1 MFFKDFIYPVRQQ
14 AGAEKFLTDIILKN
28 QAGIFFLK
36 DYGHTARN
44 NTAISPPAKAI
55 KKIVAASGLFLFPA
69 VDGAKNEQEGIVNFN
84 EDD

>member
-1 MFFKDFIYPVRQQ
+1 M
-14 AGAEKFLTDIILKN
+14 
-28 QAGIFFLK
+28 K